1 MNLNSIHLE
10 SEEGLTLYELMEYL
24 FFTTLFTVTPTFF
37 TIIIFIKIDKILGA
51 VLTIIATGISLSIIK
66 DDIPELYRKYKNGDT
81 YKVYLDNK
89 ENTKEI
95 TKGEYGFIRNIKY
108 DYILSETIKEEDINR
123 IREILKQERN

>member
-66 DDIPELYRKYKNGDT
+66 DDIPELYRKYKNDNT

-95 TKGEYGFIRNIKY
+95 TKEEYDFIRNIKY